1 MRENNYLKGK
11 SKQMMTGEFSDC
23 ETSMLEETSKFSKK
37 RFIVGL
43 SLFLFIAFSV
53 VMLVLQNNVK
63 QVAIVD
69 TTQIQPMTTSLAA
82 TAVQRTVLTIPSGTV
97 KANPFLPYRDLGNG
111 DDYAISENDL
121 VAPPVSAQN
130 NSEAARVMR
139 TVVSGILYDKFSPS
153 AILNIEGS
161 DYLVK
166 KGDVIN
172 NYHVINIAK
181 DFVTVQLGENVYKAG
196 IGELLTEGVIN
207 HNDVSNL
214 NNKFGGE
221 NNGLQ

>member
-1 MRENNYLKGK
+1 
-11 SKQMMTGEFSDC
+11 MMTGEFDDC
-23 ETSMLEETSKFSKK
+23 EISMFEETSKFRPK
-37 RFIVGL
+37 RFIVGFSVL
-43 SLFLFIAFSV
+43 LFVAFSV
-53 VMLVLQNNVK
+53 AILVLQSNVK
-63 QVAIVD
+63 QVATAD
-69 TTQIQPMTTSLAA
+69 ASQIQPMTTSLAA
-82 TAVQRTVLTIPSGTV
+82 TAVQRTVLTIPAGTV

-111 DDYAISENDL
+111 DDCTISESDL
-121 VAPPVSAQN
+121 VAPPVSAQS

-139 TVVSGILYDKFSPS
+139 TVISGILYDKFSPS

-166 KGDVIN
+166 KGDVVN